1 MRKQKLKIFQKK
13 IKQNKMAIDPKKKR
27 IKIKVKSKSSAL
39 EIPERNKPGKVNNP
53 GDNILNDDQIEK
65 WSDFAQKNQNLNFDQ
80 KWDSFSKINPQ
91 FGATKQNVR
100 DALDTHEAYL
110 TDMENQRIE
119 RTKGVGGGAGEKFG
133 VKYIGRLKTGDVFL
147 PIYKDGKLVG
157 RYNEKMELLKKYVP
171 QGAQQQNSLMRSYRQ
186 IPEVGDVD
194 IEMSEFDFERGVG
207 KFVDYDGRE
216 FAANINDLKQKAGWA
231 DVVKKAESEALR
243 SNKARTTRVMDL
255 MKKQVAEN
263 LKPGGPNIFNK

>member
-1 MRKQKLKIFQKK
+1 
-13 IKQNKMAIDPKKKR
+13 MA
-27 IKIKVKSKSSAL
+27 KVRVSKVVQT
-39 EIPERNKPGKVNNP
+39 VNNP

-80 KWDSFSKINPQ
+80 KWDAFSKMNPQ

-119 RTKGVGGGAGEKFG
+119 RTKGVGGGAGEQFG
-133 VKYIGRLKTGDVFL
+133 AKYTGRLKTGDVFL

-157 RYNEKMELLKKYVP
+157 RYNEKMELLKKYAP

-231 DVVKKAESEALR
+231 DVVKKAESDALR
-243 SNKARTTRVMDL
+243 SNQARRTRVMDL
-255 MKKQVAEN
+255 MKKQ
-263 LKPGGPNIFNK
+263 GSPNIFNK